1 MQQRITE
8 ERTAG
13 SINAYLRA
21 VSVEDRAYALEQIG
35 WSLTGRYDWKPAI
48 RAYRASLALVE
59 DQARR
64 SAYDNLIAEH
74 GFRIVDH
81 VVESDAAAPRI
92 CLNFSDKLAETRG
105 DLADFVSVEGGSNL
119 AVEAGGQQIC
129 IDGVEHGRRYHVVVR
144 AGLPADDGETLQR
157 TVPLDFFVRD
167 RAPSVRFLGNA
178 YILPA
183 GGEPTIP
190 VVTINTNQVEAS
202 LFRIGDRQ
210 LASTIADGNFLSQLG
225 EWETDEIASRSGEQV
240 WTGTV
245 DVASEINREI
255 TTAIPVGEL
264 EQNLEPGAYILSA
277 KAVND
282 AEEWGPKATQ
292 WFVVTDLGLTTLS
305 GNDGLHA
312 MVRSLGTAGPV
323 ADVSLRL
330 VAINNEI
337 LGEAVT
343 DAEGYANFAP
353 GLMRGTGGMA
363 PGLLVAQGKNGDY
376 SFLALSG
383 SPMDLTDRGVEGR
396 EPPKPLDV
404 FLTTERGIYRV
415 GETVYATA
423 LVRDATAMAASG
435 VPLTGMVIRPD
446 GKEDS
451 RFALA
456 DQKLGGSVTRGGA
469 PGQCHARH
477 LADRHLRRREGLGAR
492 RDGVPGRGFRS
503 GAARLRPEGRS
514 GSARSARRPRC
525 SPSMR
530 ASFMARRPPASMSRA
545 RRC

>member
-1 MQQRITE
+1 M
-8 ERTAG
+8 
-13 SINAYLRA
+13 
-21 VSVEDRAYALEQIG
+21 
-35 WSLTGRYDWKPAI
+35 WSCAPACPPMT
-48 RAYRASLALVE
+48 
-59 DQARR
+59 ARR
-64 SAYDNLIAEH
+64 
-74 GFRIVDH
+74 
-81 VVESDAAAPRI
+81 
-92 CLNFSDKLAETRG
+92 
-105 DLADFVSVEGGSNL
+105 
-119 AVEAGGQQIC
+119 
-129 IDGVEHGRRYHVVVR
+129 
-144 AGLPADDGETLQR
+144 LQR

-225 EWETDEIASRSGEQV
+225 EWETDEIASRSGEKV

-245 DVASEINREI
+245 DVSSEINREI

-264 EQNLEPGAYILSA
+264 EQKLEPGAYILSA

-282 AEEWGPKATQ
+282 TEEWGPKATQ

-323 ADVSLRL
+323 ADV
-330 VAINNEI
+330 VA
-337 LGEAVT
+337 
-343 DAEGYANFAP
+343 AP
-353 GLMRGTGGMA
+353 GGDQQRDSRRGRHRCR
-363 PGLLVAQGKNGDY
+363 GLCE
-376 SFLALSG
+376 F
-383 SPMDLTDRGVEGR
+383 
-396 EPPKPLDV
+396 
-404 FLTTERGIYRV
+404 RV
-415 GETVYATA
+415 
-423 LVRDATAMAASG
+423 
-435 VPLTGMVIRPD
+435 RPD
-446 GKEDS
+446 ARHRRHGARPARRAGQERRLQLPRSVRLAHGPDGPRRRRPRAAEAARRVPDDGARHLS
-451 RFALA
+451 RRRDRLCDGAGARRHRDGRVRRAA
-456 DQKLGGSVTRGGA
+456 DRHGDPAGRQGGQPLRARRPETRRQRDGGGA
-469 PGQCHARH
+469 PGQRHARH
-477 LADRHLRRREGLGAR
+477 LADRRLCRRERRGAR

-514 GSARSARRPRC
+514 GSARPHDAHGAR
-525 SPSMR
+525 PSMR